1 MHALLI
7 SLTALAIGCFVS
19 AAPITTVNS
28 TLVTRYD
35 HCNRAG
41 VFALTF
47 DDGPSQYSYDLAK
60 SLHQQGI
67 KATFFINGNNTVDI
81 LNNKTPTNTSDGMK
95 TYLEVVKYYY
105 DAGHELA
112 SHIYEHLNLAGKTE
126 AEVRRQ
132 MNAQSDVIFAATGR
146 RPQLMRPPEGAL
158 DDNASRV
165 LKELGYSNV
174 MWDVDPKDWER
185 KGLAAEQSIVQT
197 IMDADTPTTLGH
209 IGLLHDIHLS
219 TVNTL
224 VPWITQYVRQ
234 KGLQF
239 VTVSDCIG
247 VAAYQATV

>member
-1 MHALLI
+1 
-7 SLTALAIGCFVS
+7 
-19 AAPITTVNS
+19 
-28 TLVTRYD
+28 
-35 HCNRAG
+35 CNRAG

-67 KATFFINGNNTVDI
+67 KATFFINGNNT
-81 LNNKTPTNTSDGMK
+81 

-105 DAGHELA
+105 DSGHELA
-112 SHIYEHLNLAGKTE
+112 SHTYEHLNLAGKTE

-158 DDNASRV
+158 DDNASRI

-174 MWDVDPKDWER
+174 MWDVDPKDWEL
-185 KGLAAEQSIVQT
+185 KGLAAEQSIVQA

-209 IGLLHDIHLS
+209 IGLLHDIHPT

-247 VAAYQATV
+247 

>member
-1 MHALLI
+1 MY
-7 SLTALAIGCFVS
+7 SLVLSFAILAFGYFVS

-81 LNNKTPTNTSDGMK
+81 LHNKTPTNTSDGMK

-112 SHIYEHLNLAGKTE
+112 SHTYEHINLAGKTE

-158 DDNASRV
+158 DDNASRI

-174 MWDVDPKDWER
+174 MWDVDPKDWEL
-185 KGLAAEQSIVQT
+185 KGLATEQSIVQT
-197 IMDADTPTTLGH
+197 IMDADTPSTLGH
-209 IGLLHDIHLS
+209 IGLLHDIHPT

>member
-1 MHALLI
+1 MIL
-7 SLTALAIGCFVS
+7 SGLTA
-19 AAPITTVNS
+19 AAPVGTTNITIDS
-28 TLVTRYD
+28 SLVTRYD
-35 HCNRAG
+35 HCNRPG
-41 VFALTF
+41 IFALTF

-60 SLHQQGI
+60 ALHQQGI

-81 LNNKTPTNTSDGMK
+81 LNNSTPTSTSDGMK
-95 TYLEVVKYYY
+95 TYLEVIRYYY
-105 DAGHELA
+105 DSGHELA
-112 SHIYEHLNLAGKTE
+112 SHTFEHLNLANKSE

-132 MNAQSDVIFAATGR
+132 MNAQSDVIFAAIGR

-174 MWDVDPKDWER
+174 MWDVDTKDWVMS
-185 KGLAAEQSIVQT
+185 GLAAEQAIVQT

-209 IGLLHDIHLS
+209 IGLLHDIHAS

-224 VPWITQYVRQ
+224 VPWITQYVRE

-247 VAAYQATV
+247 VDAYHPVV